1 MQLVLNGFLEH
12 FSRHSVRGKLVL
24 GIFLLLTCQS
34 TLWRSFQE
42 NGSICIFLELVKMG
56 SLQSI
61 MKNFQV
67 FDEVLM
73 SSYTRQ
79 ILAGLEYLHSMNT
92 IHR

>member
-1 MQLVLNGFLEH
+1 VKVSNSDHIPPEIHQEVAVLSKL
-12 FSRHSVRGKLVL
+12 RHPNIVQYYG
-24 GIFLLLTCQS
+24 T
-34 TLWRSFQE
+34 TTE
-42 NGSICIFLELVKMG
+42 NGSLCIFLELVKMG

-79 ILAGLEYLHSMNT
+79 ILTGLEYLHDMNT
-92 IHR
+92 VHR